1 MRSLKKS
8 RIWRISY
15 AVCCLIYVVWVVQL
29 SLNNFDMVH
38 SDYRRNEKSLQPA
51 QIKEIALQEL
61 VSQCRKELKRSGRH
75 SSDGDKSSVATD
87 DTCLSWPAAVLEQ
100 RQNAVE
106 RRLAEEQSRGIGKL
120 VVFYVFFGIIFLILP
135 PVLLYLLL
143 SLFIWIFKTIKIAR

>member
-75 SSDGDKSSVATD
+75 QSDGDKSSVATD